1 MPINRIKM
9 DQPWSTPSRTD
20 KHDRH
25 SHTPHVSRQEFRAK
39 QDQTSAKLY
48 VGNLGDDPPSKPLLE
63 QTFGYYGKLEHIWIA
78 RNPPGFAYV
87 EFESDKDAKDAARAL
102 DGKAM
107 KIGNE
112 DRRIKVELA
121 RGLSDRALA
130 NAKERDR
137 KKQQGCW
144 GMRGQDHSIRAG
156 GRRSGSRSRSRSR
169 SRDYRSDSRSRSSSP
184 ENRRSPVPRNGRS
197 RGYERQRRND
207 MREERIFSTQ
217 RRTDFFNS
225 ARQRSGHR
233 DRRNESRSR
242 SRSPAKRPREQ
253 RSYSRESSISHKSW
267 GSRSR
272 SRSRS
277 NEPKKKKRV
286 IVIPR

>member
-1 MPINRIKM
+1 M
-9 DQPWSTPSRTD
+9 DQPWSTRSHTD
-20 KHDRH
+20 KHHRH
-25 SHTPHVSRQEFRAK
+25 RDTPHCSRQEFRAK

-48 VGNLGDDPPSKPLLE
+48 VGNLGDEPPAKSLLE
-63 QTFGYYGKLEHIWIA
+63 QTFGYYGKLENIWIA

-87 EFESDKDAKDAARAL
+87 EFENDKDAKDAARAL

-107 KIGNE
+107 KLGNE

-137 KKQQGCW
+137 KKQQGTW
-144 GMRGQDHSIRAG
+144 GMRGSDHSLG
-156 GRRSGSRSRSRSR
+156 VGRRTRSRSRSRSR
-169 SRDYRSDSRSRSSSP
+169 SRDRSNSRSRSSSP
-184 ENRRSPVPRNGRS
+184 ENRMPAKDGRS

-207 MREERIFSTQ
+207 MRRSEV
-217 RRTDFFNS
+217 FNS
-225 ARQRSGHR
+225 SRRRSGH
-233 DRRNESRSR
+233 RRNESRSR
-242 SRSPAKRPREQ
+242 SRSPSRENKRPREQ
-253 RSYSRESSISHKSW
+253 RSYSRESSVSHKSW
-267 GSRSR
+267 GSR

-286 IVIPR
+286 IVIPRR